1 MELGGIVVEEDAVNI
16 FGVKVEEEAR
26 KLLRRGG
33 GLLVVLRGQHLGGG
47 GDLGGKRRTEDG
59 SRRWWSVD
67 ESDRFELVNSIVAN
81 ELFQHLDPNLD
92 TIFYGAELI
101 HFGTINYS
109 VELWRN
115 IDVELNVTV
124 HVALYFSAT
133 DLDVELG
140 YSRATHLLYSL
151 LSSLPLRTFPC
162 AAAAAR
168 GLRYFFSFLV
178 T

>member
-1 MELGGIVVEEDAVNI
+1 
-16 FGVKVEEEAR
+16 
-26 KLLRRGG
+26 
-33 GLLVVLRGQHLGGG
+33 
-47 GDLGGKRRTEDG
+47 
-59 SRRWWSVD
+59 
-67 ESDRFELVNSIVAN
+67 
-81 ELFQHLDPNLD
+81 
-92 TIFYGAELI
+92 
-101 HFGTINYS
+101 
-109 VELWRN
+109 
-115 IDVELNVTV
+115 VTV

-162 AAAAAR
+162 AAAAR